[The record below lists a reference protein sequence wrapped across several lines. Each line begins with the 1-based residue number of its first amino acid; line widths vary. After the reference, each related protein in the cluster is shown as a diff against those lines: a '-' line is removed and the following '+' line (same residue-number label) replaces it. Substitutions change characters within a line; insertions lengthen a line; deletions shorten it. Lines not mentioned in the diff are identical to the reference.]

1 MTTLAPAH
9 PTASL
14 NYQPATFQ
22 EFAKL
27 MHDRYTELA
36 KNELFIVGTNSRA
49 VFDAYLAAFPEGTN
63 LIYKTNI
70 EHDCLCCKNFICH
83 LGNVVAIVDG
93 KMETVWD
100 ITNAPYPYDIVAK
113 QMHEYIRLLPITSI
127 FRTTEYSYGVENLV
141 QRLEDGTTKRWNHF
155 HGAVNKKH
163 RTAEPGTA
171 IGGYNAS
178 VQVLRRGLIEFTPEH
193 LDAVVD
199 LINANGIYRGTEH
212 LPSLLAFQKARAA
225 WVKLDAVGRE
235 LFVWVNASAP
245 YARFRNTVIG
255 TLLVDLA
262 EGKDLEH
269 AVKSFEVKVAPTNY
283 KRPTAL
289 ITPGMVKTAMATLAE
304 LGLEPALER
313 RPARI
318 SDVSIN
324 NVLWVDNSVQAKMK
338 NGIENLLMGVVATN
352 PTKDVKTEAITV
364 TEFMERVLPTA
375 TSISV
380 LVKNTQQGN
389 FMSLT
394 APVHADS
401 GKLFKW
407 TNDFAWS
414 YDGNIADSLRQR
426 VASAGG
432 RVDGVLR
439 FSHSWNHIGRN
450 ASLMDLHVFLPG
462 SSPHRDGKNDGY
474 PSGQRVGWNN
484 RNDHTSGGVQDVDY
498 TSAAPEGY
506 IPVENITFPS
516 MSRLKDG
523 LYTFKIHNWALRSP
537 TTSGFKA
544 EIEFDG
550 QVFEYEHT
558 QPLGQKEWVTVAEA
572 TLKNG
577 KFTIEH
583 KLSSTASSQEK
594 WGIQTETFVKVNTLM
609 LSPNYWDD
617 NAVGNKHWFFVLDGC
632 KNDSP
637 MRGIYNEFLNS
648 GLEAHR
654 KVFEILGDKT
664 KCQPTDDQLSGLGFS
679 STRTE
684 SVIARVTSPKGT
696 QTFKINF

>member
-1 MTTLAPAH
+1 MADFKTFSKLIHARYLVLAQH
-9 PTASL
+9 
-14 NYQPATFQ
+14 
-22 EFAKL
+22 
-27 MHDRYTELA
+27 
-36 KNELFIVGTNSRA
+36 ELFVVGADNHAFSE
-49 VFDAYLAAFPEGTN
+49 AYLAAFPVDTN
-63 LIYKTNI
+63 PIYKTVT
-70 EHDCLCCKNFICH
+70 EHDCSCCKNFIRN
-83 LGNVVAIVDG
+83 LGNLVAIIDGKVETMWDVKGAEFPYDVVAASMNDFV
-93 KMETVWD
+93 K
-100 ITNAPYPYDIVAK
+100 A
-113 QMHEYIRLLPITSI
+113 QPIAHI
-127 FRTTEYSYGVENLV
+127 FRTPEPSYGAEHSL
-141 QRLEDGTTKRWNHF
+141 QRLEDGSSKRWNHF
-155 HGAVNKKH
+155 HGAVNIKH
-163 RTAEPGTA
+163 LTKEPGTA
-171 IGGYNAS
+171 IGAYNAS

-679 STRTE
+679 STRGD
-684 SVIARVTSPKGT
+684 VVTVKVAGPKLNKSFT
-696 QTFKINF
+696 ITF